1 MTPYR
6 QGPNIQRVVGTEFYR
21 PPANLSAPQTGPS
34 SPVDYFDEYKI
45 DEKLDVYALGVI
57 LFETVYRLNTKM
69 ERQFVLSDLTRGS
82 GHDPSERTIFP
93 ADFAAKVDY
102 GSIVLDNGISV
113 ADSLMTCIRRML
125 EPKSEKR
132 WNCQDVKE
140 HLRAMKKAVRRF
152 EEAQEAQE

>member
-6 QGPNIQRVVGTEFYR
+6 EGQNIQRVVGTEFYR
-21 PPANLSAPQTGPS
+21 PPANLSPPQDDPS

-82 GHDPSERTIFP
+82 GQDPSERTIFP
-93 ADFAAKVDY
+93 TDFATKVDC
-102 GSIVLDNGISV
+102 GSIVLNNGISV
-113 ADSLMTCIRRML
+113 ADSLMTCIKKML
-125 EPKSEKR
+125 EPKSQHR
-132 WNCQDVKE
+132 WSCQDVKE

-152 EEAQEAQE
+152 EETQK